1 MSDTQESPK
10 KEAVQIIKAA
20 PTRAEEITNAQEEIA
35 LLEANNKKARLEVE
49 AAELAAKLAEATERS
64 QGAADVKEERRL
76 NMAKLRQEIEERKL
90 EDQQRQ
96 QDRESQ
102 GRTFVSQRA
111 TDEAKQAVCTHKK
124 GGIVSDR
131 NTQVLSTGGNGQQY
145 SVIKHQMINGD
156 IWVRCLRCGK
166 TWSNPVKEN
175 FYFNVMKDKLGNQIF
190 GKKRLPATGPSAGVF
205 NQAAY
210 EHAVSEYLK
219 ACVFESNNSMS
230 GSVQCRFTK
239 WDENANDGEGGW
251 MDATEEYRKRLAD
264 TTLR

>member
-1 MSDTQESPK
+1 MSETQEPK

-20 PTRAEEITNAQEEIA
+20 PTRAEEVTNAQEEIA
-35 LLEANNKKARLEVE
+35 LLELNNKKARLEVE
-49 AAELAAKLAEATERS
+49 ALELAAKRASAQEQV
-64 QGAADVKEERRL
+64 QGAQDVIEERRL
-76 NMAKLRQEIEERKL
+76 NMKKLRQEIDERGLKD
-90 EDQQRQ
+90 EQRQ

-102 GRTFVSQRA
+102 GRTFQNQRA

-145 SVIKHQMINGD
+145 SIIKHQMINGD
-156 IWVRCLRCGK
+156 IWIRCLRCGK

-175 FYFNVMKDKLGNQIF
+175 FFFNVLKDKLGNQIF
-190 GKKRLPATGPSAGVF
+190 GKKRLPATGKMAGVF

-210 EHAVSEYLK
+210 EKAVQDYLQ
-219 ACVFESNNSMS
+219 ACTFATNNSMS

-239 WDENANDGEGGW
+239 WDASANDGEGGW